1 MAVGFTAPVTKA
13 EKPPS
18 PAPSGDGP
26 RIVLVTGDTVVLDR
40 GGQVA
45 QIEPGPGR
53 DRIPVQISRRA
64 DRTLVVPMDA
74 EPLIRTGRLDER
86 LFDVTELSRPEYRKR
101 GPGLPLVVRY
111 RGTAKAPEAELSK
124 VLGTA
129 DRLGHELPAV
139 NARAVRVGDAAGAA
153 RVWAALT
160 DTTGPAGAG
169 RTTAQ
174 GEELRAAEGVEKIW
188 LDRVRRAGL
197 DRSTTQI
204 GAPAAWQSGLDGQGV
219 KIAVL
224 DTGVDDT
231 HPDLAGRQLAER
243 NFTGAPDAVDRRGHG
258 THVASIATGSGAKSG
273 GKFKGVAPA
282 ASYLDGKVLDDNG
295 YGLDSEILAGME
307 WAVAQGADVVNMSI
321 TGNDF
326 PGLDVLEEGVN
337 RLTATSGTLFT
348 TIAGNNYNDGID
360 SPGSA
365 EAGLT
370 LGGVDHSDV
379 LMPMSDRGP
388 TRGDGGLK
396 PDATAPGDNVV
407 AAAVGA
413 GDPATPGY
421 VANTGTSMAAPHAAG
436 AAALLKQKHPTW
448 QAGALKGALAGS
460 AKPGPYTVFEQGHGR
475 IDVAAALAR
484 TVLVE
489 SPPLSFG
496 RQRWPRHDDTA
507 TTRKVTYRNTGTAP
521 VTLDLALTG
530 TGPDGK
536 PASPGVFALSTDRV
550 TVPAGGTASVDVT
563 ASGRVST
570 ADGLFTVQLTA
581 TGGGQTVRTLGS
593 LDLEV
598 ESYDVTVKHIGRDG
612 QPSLLHSTSLT
623 ALTGPAQT
631 KRFDVDASVLRLPRG
646 NYFLDSQVRIGN
658 WRWPFDLI
666 SQPRL
671 VVDRDTTV
679 TVDARTARPVRVTVP
694 DAAATPVDAKLARS
708 VDVDG
713 QQLRDEWTFTSFD
726 DVRTAHLGPA
736 LPTGD
741 RAALS
746 FHGTWRKSPAEAY
759 RLAFTAGGATLPTGV
774 TRDFLPADLSTLH
787 GEFGASTA
795 GLYGMLDSLA
805 VLDGSSGDRFSQRL
819 DGLDLPGPYTLHV
832 NARGVRWNLSL
843 RQYDPQDRGADLHT
857 GPRRYAPG
865 KATPVRLGIGVFGPG
880 VAADPNRPEA
890 RSGLTR
896 SGDVISG
903 CLPMFADGP
912 GRWGQAPADAYATT
926 LHRNGQPVFDGKGS
940 LCDTPLTVPADRA
953 EYRLSTTETRSGF
966 TSVST
971 KVAAEW
977 TFASQRTAA
986 PVDLPVSTV
995 RFSPELASD
1004 STAPAGASSRVPVT
1018 VEGAAADGG
1027 VRSLTVR
1034 ASYDDGRTWTKVP
1047 LVDGAVTVTNPAAGQ
1062 SVALRAELVDTAGN
1076 TLQQTIHD
1084 AYRGR

>member
-1 MAVGFTAPVTKA
+1 MAVGFTAPVTEA

-18 PAPSGDGP
+18 PTPSGDGP
-26 RIVLVTGDTVVLDR
+26 RVVLVTGDTVVLDR

-53 DRIPVQISRRA
+53 DRIPMQVSRRA

-74 EPLIRTGRLDER
+74 EPLIRTGRLDEG

-111 RGTAKAPEAELSK
+111 RGAAKAPKAA
-124 VLGTA
+124 LGKALGAA
-129 DRLGHELPAV
+129 DRLGHELPVV
-139 NARAVRVGDAAGAA
+139 NARAVRVADAAGAA

-160 DTTGPAGAG
+160 DTTGPAGAE
-169 RTTAQ
+169 R
-174 GEELRAAEGVEKIW
+174 RAAQGVEKIW
-188 LDRVRRAGL
+188 LDRVRRAAL

-204 GAPAAWQSGLDGQGV
+204 GAPTAWQSGLDGRGV

-243 NFTGAPDAVDRRGHG
+243 NFTGAPDAVDRYGHG
-258 THVASIATGSGAKSG
+258 THVASIATGTGAKSG
-273 GKFKGVAPA
+273 GKFKGVAPG
-282 ASYLDGKVLDDNG
+282 ASYLDGKVLEDNG
-295 YGLDSEILAGME
+295 DGFDSAILAGME
-307 WAVAQGADVVNMSI
+307 WAVAQGADVVNMSLGI
-321 TGNDF
+321 KDA
-326 PGLDVLEEGVN
+326 PGLDVLEESVN
-337 RLTATSGTLFT
+337 RLTASSGTLFT
-348 TIAGNNYNDGID
+348 ISAGNAPFIGVE

-365 EAGLT
+365 EAALT

-379 LMPMSDRGP
+379 LMPKSARGP
-388 TRGDGGLK
+388 APGDGGMK
-396 PDATAPGDNVV
+396 PDATAPGDSIV
-407 AAAVGA
+407 AAAIGA
-413 GDPATPGY
+413 GAPATPGY

-448 QAGALKGALAGS
+448 RAGALKGALAGS

-496 RQRWPRHDDTA
+496 RHLWPRHDDTA

-521 VTLDLALTG
+521 VVLDLALTG

-536 PASPGVFALSTDRV
+536 PASPGVFALSADRV
-550 TVPAGGTASVDVT
+550 TVPAGGTADVDVT
-563 ASGRVST
+563 ANGRVST

-581 TGGGQTVRTLGS
+581 TGGAQTVRTLGS

-598 ESYDVTVKHIGRDG
+598 ESYDVTVEHIGRDG
-612 QPSLLHSTSLT
+612 QPTLRHLTSLT
-623 ALTGPAQT
+623 GLTGPAQA
-631 KRFDVDASVLRLPRG
+631 KRFDVDGPVLRLPRG
-646 NYFLDSQVRIGN
+646 NYFLDGRVRTGN
-658 WRWPFDLI
+658 RPWPFDLI

-694 DAAATPVDAKLARS
+694 DATATPVGASLSLSA
-708 VDVDG
+708 DVDG
-713 QQLRDEWTFTSFD
+713 QQIRDEWHLNSFD

-736 LPTGD
+736 LPSGD

-759 RLAFTAGGATLPTGV
+759 RLAFTAGGSTLPTGV
-774 TRDFLPADLSTLH
+774 TRDFQPADLATLR

-795 GLYGMLDSLA
+795 GLYGMLESLA

-819 DGLDLPGPYTLHV
+819 DGLDLPGAYTLHV

-843 RQYDPQDRGADLHT
+843 QQYDAQDRGADLRT
-857 GPRRYAPG
+857 GLRRYAPG
-865 KATPVRLGIGVFGPG
+865 KVTPVRMGVGVFGPG
-880 VAADPNRPEA
+880 VAANPFRPAA

-896 SGDVISG
+896 TGDVISG

-926 LHRNGQPVFDGKGS
+926 LHRNGAPAFDGPKS

-971 KVAAEW
+971 KVATEW
-977 TFASQRTAA
+977 TFVSQRTAA
-986 PVDLPVSTV
+986 PVALPVSTV

-1004 STAPAGASSRVPVT
+1004 STAPAGATSRVPVT

-1034 ASYDDGRTWTKVP
+1034 ASYDDGRTWTTAP
-1047 LVDGAVTVTNPAAGQ
+1047 LADGVATVTNPAAGQ
-1062 SVALRAELVDTAGN
+1062 SVTLRAELVDTAGN